1 MSWNR
6 SLSRKHQ
13 MKINRKEKIKLRK
26 HLNADALF
34 ATVRSGFEKIQDH
47 RNSNATIPL
56 ADALMSGFAVFSLKD
71 PSLLAFDERRTWCSH
86 NLMTVYN
93 INQIPCDTALREILD
108 NLDPVDLRPMF
119 KTIFQKLQR
128 GKALEKLVFMEGCY
142 LLNLDGTG
150 YFSST
155 KRHSPACNKK
165 VDSETGEVIS
175 YYLQVLGAAI
185 DHPDY
190 KVVIPI
196 CPEPINKQD
205 GIKKN
210 DCERNAAKR
219 FLADLRREHPHLP
232 LIINE
237 DALSS
242 NAPHIA
248 DLEKH
253 NLHYILGVKEGD
265 HAFLFQYVDTAIEK
279 GEATE
284 FTLDDTEKPH
294 IRHSFRFLNG
304 VPLNKSNQDTL
315 VNFIEYWEENTT
327 TGKIQ
332 RFCWITDFVVTDEN
346 VFLIMRGGRARW
358 KIENE
363 TFNTLKN
370 QGYGFGHNYGLGKN
384 NLSTVF
390 VLLMMLAFLVDQALQ
405 LCCVLFNE
413 VWIKVKSKR
422 QLWEDIRSMFRFF
435 NVDSMESLYLA
446 ILYDIKVQLPDLST
460 G

>member
-6 SLSRKHQ
+6 SLIRKHQ
-13 MKINRKEKIKLRK
+13 LEINRKEKIKLRK
-26 HLNADALF
+26 HLNADTLF

-108 NLDPVDLRPMF
+108 NLDPVDLRPIF
-119 KTIFQKLQR
+119 KMIFQKLQR

-155 KRHSPACNKK
+155 KRHSPACNEK
-165 VDSETGEVIS
+165 VDAKTGEVIG
-175 YYLQVLGAAI
+175 YYLQILGAAI
-185 DHPDY
+185 VHPDY

-248 DLEKH
+248 DLEKY

-265 HAFLFQYVDTAIEK
+265 HTFLFQYVDTAIEK

-327 TGKIQ
+327 TGKTQ
-332 RFCWITDFVVTDEN
+332 RFCWITDFIVTDEN

-413 VWIKVKSKR
+413 VWKKVKSKR

-435 NVDSMESLYLA
+435 NIDSMESLYLA
-446 ILYDIKVQLPDLST
+446 ILSDIKVQLPDLST